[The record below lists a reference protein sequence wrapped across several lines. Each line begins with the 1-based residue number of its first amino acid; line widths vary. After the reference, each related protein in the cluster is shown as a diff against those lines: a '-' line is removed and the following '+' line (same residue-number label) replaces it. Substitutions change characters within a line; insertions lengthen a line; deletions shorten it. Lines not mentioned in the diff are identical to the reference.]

1 MKISAKIDKKYYT
14 MDIEGPNFTNWQM
27 IDLQNYFTLQI
38 RDTNLLLRKQI
49 MKQTSPS
56 HLLHDPSQ
64 IL

>member
-14 MDIEGPNFTNWQM
+14 MDIEGPNFTNWQI
-27 IDLQNYFTLQI
+27 IDLQNYSTLQI

-49 MKQTSPS
+49 LKQTSSS

>member
-14 MDIEGPNFTNWQM
+14 MDIEGPNFTNWQI

-49 MKQTSPS
+49 MNQTSPS